1 MPPSLSS
8 WLARQHRRQRM
19 LERRLRARRSN
30 WAAVPGDILVD
41 VFRRLGPREVMLAAE
56 FVCSWWRRVALEEP
70 SLWRRVGMDDV
81 LDPWRRHVSWD
92 AEVGMKRAAVAR
104 SAGQCEAFGGYFGD
118 DSPFVSLV
126 LESAPSLKCLQIAH
140 YSDDES
146 GEMLIEALKKLP
158 LLEDLQIKFTYMID
172 PDEKMFQSVCQ
183 ACPHL
188 KELVL
193 CFASAFDLDC
203 KKHGFPKEPIDGD
216 IPMMHELRVI
226 EISECDLSCKGLTS
240 ILDSCPLLETL
251 DIDGYFNERE
261 MDDEL
266 RAKCSRVK
274 NLILETRKRPFNLDE
289 DSDDEYP

>member
-1 MPPSLSS
+1 MPSWSS
-8 WLARQHRRQRM
+8 RLD
-19 LERRLRARRSN
+19 ERRRRSRRSN
-30 WAAVPGDILVD
+30 WAALPGDILVD
-41 VFRRLGPREVMLAAE
+41 VFHRLGPREVMLGAE

-81 LDPWRRHVSWD
+81 RDPWRRRVGWD
-92 AEVGMKRAAVAR
+92 AEVAMKSAAVAR

-146 GEMLIEALKKLP
+146 GELLIEALKKLP
-158 LLEDLQIKFTYMID
+158 LLEELQIKFTYMLD
-172 PDEKMFQSVCQ
+172 PGENMFQSVCQ
-183 ACPHL
+183 VCPNL

-193 CFASAFDLDC
+193 CYASAFDLEC
-203 KKHGFPKEPIDGD
+203 KEHRFPKEPIDGD
-216 IPMMHELRVI
+216 IPMMHELRVL
-226 EISECDLSCKGLTS
+226 EISECDLSYKGLRS

-251 DIDGYFNERE
+251 DIDGYFNKRE

-266 RAKCSRVK
+266 RVKCSRVK
-274 NLILETRKRPFNLDE
+274 NLILETCKKPFKLDE
-289 DSDDEYP
+289 ESDEEYP

>member
-1 MPPSLSS
+1 MPSYST
-8 WLARQHRRQRM
+8 WLAR
-19 LERRLRARRSN
+19 RRSRQSG
-30 WAAVPGDILVD
+30 WAALPGDILVD
-41 VFRRLGPREVMLAAE
+41 IFHRLGPREVMLGAE

-81 LDPWRRHVSWD
+81 LDPWRRRVGWD
-92 AEVGMKRAAVAR
+92 AEVAMKRAAVAR

-126 LESAPSLKCLQIAH
+126 LESAPSVKCLKISH

-146 GEMLIEALKKLP
+146 AEMLIEALKKLP
-158 LLEDLQIKFTYMID
+158 LLEELQIKFTYMID
-172 PDEKMFQSVCQ
+172 SEENMLQSVCQ

-193 CFASAFDLDC
+193 CYASAFDLEC
-203 KKHGFPKEPIDGD
+203 NEHGSLKEPIDGD
-216 IPMMHELRVI
+216 IPMMHELRVL
-226 EISECDLSCKGLTS
+226 EISECDLSCKGLRS
-240 ILDSCPLLETL
+240 ILDSCPQLETL
-251 DIDGYFNERE
+251 DIDGYFDKRE

-274 NLILETRKRPFNLDE
+274 NLILETCKKPLKSDE
-289 DSDDEYP
+289 DSDEDYP